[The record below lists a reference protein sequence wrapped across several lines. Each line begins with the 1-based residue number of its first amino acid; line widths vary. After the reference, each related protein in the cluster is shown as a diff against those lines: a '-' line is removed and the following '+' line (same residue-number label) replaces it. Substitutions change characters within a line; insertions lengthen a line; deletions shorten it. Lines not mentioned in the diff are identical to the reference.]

1 MAQYLSIP
9 VTDEGNQLIS
19 ARGVLLVEQ
28 ASTTT
33 VTVAYAS
40 GSTSTDIITITHAT
54 QATGYEMRDVIQ
66 NALIEAHVPKQ
77 SPKVVIE
84 VTPTKAV
91 SGIAI
96 A

>member
-1 MAQYLSIP
+1 MAQFLSIP
-9 VTDEGNQLIS
+9 VTSEGNQLIS
-19 ARGVLLVEQ
+19 ARNVLLVEQ

-33 VTVAYAS
+33 VTVTYAS
-40 GSTSTDIITITHAT
+40 GSTGADVLTITHAT
-54 QATGYEMRDVIQ
+54 QASGYEMRDVIQ
-66 NALIEAHVPKQ
+66 NALISAHDKKT
-77 SPKVVIE
+77 SPDVIIE

>member
-1 MAQYLSIP
+1 MAQFLSIP
-9 VTDEGNQLIS
+9 VTSEGNQLIS
-19 ARGVLLVEQ
+19 ARNVLLVEQ

-33 VTVAYAS
+33 VTIAYAS
-40 GSTSTDIITITHAT
+40 GSTGVDILTITHAT
-54 QATGYEMRDVIQ
+54 QAAGYEMRDVIQ
-66 NALIEAHVPKQ
+66 NALILAHDSKT
-77 SPKVVIE
+77 SPDVVIT

>member
-1 MAQYLSIP
+1 MAQFLSIP
-9 VTDEGNQLIS
+9 VTSEGTQLIS

-33 VTVAYAS
+33 VTVAYAG
-40 GSTSTDIITITHAT
+40 GSTGVDILTITHAT
-54 QATGYEMRDVIQ
+54 QASGTEMRDLIQ
-66 NALIEAHVPKQ
+66 DALVKAHDPKYA
-77 SPKVVIE
+77 PEVVIA
-84 VTPTKAV
+84 VSPTKAV